1 MKVNEILEHFLS
13 RAPWV
18 DRTKTV
24 DRVIIGNP
32 DKAVRRVL
40 VTWMPSLEAVE
51 KAVAGGYDLL
61 MCHEPVF
68 YDHWDYKERPGQI
81 ASTEIGARK
90 KALIERAGLV
100 IERNHDVWDRMPEV
114 GIPYAWADFLGF
126 GRAPVRMGGANY
138 MHRYDIEPVT
148 MGELAR
154 RVAARTATIGEP
166 FVQVVG
172 DDDLVVNKIG
182 IGTGCATDPAVFRS
196 MGCDLSIVTDDGTS
210 YWREIQRAADEGHP
224 VIRVHHGTSEE
235 PGMVTLRRYVN
246 ERLPGVR
253 ADHLPHRPVF
263 RTVGA

>member
-1 MKVNEILEHFLS
+1 MRAIEILEHFLS

-24 DRVIIGNP
+24 DRIIIGNP
-32 DKAVRRVL
+32 DKAVRRVM
-40 VTWMPSLEAVE
+40 VTWMPSLDAVE
-51 KAVAGGYDLL
+51 KAAAGGYDLL

-68 YDHWDYKERPGQI
+68 YDHWDYKERPEQI

-90 KALIERAGLV
+90 KALIEEGGLV
-100 IERNHDVWDRMPEV
+100 ILRNHDVWDRMPDV

-126 GRAPVRMGGANY
+126 GRKPVQLGGRDY
-138 MHRYDIEPVT
+138 MHRYDIKPVT
-148 MGELAR
+148 LGDLAR
-154 RVAARTATIGEP
+154 RVSARTATIGEP

-172 DDDLVVNKIG
+172 DDSVMVSKIG

-196 MGCDLSIVTDDGTS
+196 MGCDLSIVSDDGTS
-210 YWREIQRAADEGHP
+210 YWREIQQAADEGHP

-235 PGMVTLRRYVN
+235 PGMATLARYVN
-246 ERLPGVR
+246 ENLAGLR

-263 RTVGA
+263 HTVRA